1 MTEPKLDSPQVR
13 RFCPM
18 CEIQVVSTENQC
30 PNCSGPLMVGDPEDL
45 TGKVIDGRY
54 TVVQRLGKG
63 GMGVV
68 YRARQRFLDRD
79 VALKVL
85 RPEFAMDTMA
95 VRRFLQE
102 AKAASGLKNP
112 HTVTIFEF
120 GSTAEGTLYFT
131 MELLSGRSLRE
142 VIEQEGPLPAER
154 VLGIGAQVCESLAE
168 AHEQGIWHRDLKPDN
183 IYLIDSPQHRDYV
196 KVLDFGIAKVSTQQT
211 QLTSTGAICGT
222 PQYMSPEQA
231 KGIALDGRSDVY
243 SLGVVLYEALCGC
256 APFDAV
262 TPIQMLMAH
271 ITQPAPFPR
280 ERRPGLQVPPS
291 VEEVVMW
298 ALGKEPEHRP
308 ESAKAYA
315 AALRTAA
322 SHPLAT
328 HVRPVTPPAV
338 QAQPVVLDTL
348 AGTALPPTASMSS
361 PASDLAPHPEAGQR
375 HPPPP
380 STRSQK
386 ADALAATAF
395 RTEASL
401 IQDEEPPMEYGRSWW
416 RWGIVG
422 VAAMAIATVALVWRP
437 WESTPSGPLPAE
449 SGREETAVPGA
460 DAKPPAQ
467 GPQGSSAGTTDSNV
481 PDRIDAGSNRDEAA
495 IDAGPI
501 VPGVRDVE
509 KQAVM
514 PEAKNPEPAGS
525 RTGGLPGE
533 GTAPS
538 QGAGSTSLGLPKPG
552 TVEINVPSTKPAEGG
567 SAAPG
572 SALSGSSKVVPAG
585 ARAEEKTDAA
595 AMGDSTKG
603 TKGHKGTKGTDLKGQ
618 EKKGTKGAETPKGTG
633 EKQEKTPPKGDDD
646 DFVPVRGPANGGTG
660 DDDFVPVK
668 K

>member
-1 MTEPKLDSPQVR
+1 MTEPTRDSTQVR

-18 CEIQVVSTENQC
+18 CEIQVVSSANQC
-30 PNCSGPLMVGDPEDL
+30 PNCSGPLMAGDPDDL

-131 MELLSGRSLRE
+131 MELLSGRSLRD
-142 VIEQEGPLPAER
+142 VIEQEGRLSPER
-154 VLGIGAQVCESLAE
+154 VVEIGAQVCESLAE

-183 IYLIDSPQHRDYV
+183 IFLIDTPQQQDYV

-231 KGIALDGRSDVY
+231 KGIGLDGRSDLY

-256 APFDAV
+256 APFDAL

-280 ERRPGLQVPPS
+280 ERRPGLQIS
-291 VEEVVMW
+291 TAVEEVVMW

-308 ESAKAYA
+308 GSAKEYA
-315 AALRTAA
+315 AALRRA
-322 SHPLAT
+322 AT
-328 HVRPVTPPAV
+328 HPSVTQVRPVTSPTV
-338 QAQPVVLDTL
+338 QAQRVVLDTL
-348 AGTALPPTASMSS
+348 AGTAVPP
-361 PASDLAPHPEAGQR
+361 PAAVPPVVEAGRRAEGLPRPQT
-375 HPPPP
+375 PI
-380 STRSQK
+380 STDTQQ

-395 RTEASL
+395 RTHVPMD
-401 IQDEEPPMEYGRSWW
+401 QDDEPPEYRRPWL
-416 RWGIVG
+416 RWGIIGIV
-422 VAAMAIATVALVWRP
+422 AMAIATVVLVWRP
-437 WESTPSGPLPAE
+437 WENSPSPSSSAESTNLGAAAAQPDPQAPAAETQSPAAPPAE
-449 SGREETAVPGA
+449 VGPAGRSPEVQGEEPKGTAGLPGA
-460 DAKPPAQ
+460 AQPSAAPASAGPAADAARPATNPN
-467 GPQGSSAGTTDSNV
+467 GPSPGTGAGSSA
-481 PDRIDAGSNRDEAA
+481 
-495 IDAGPI
+495 
-501 VPGVRDVE
+501 
-509 KQAVM
+509 Q
-514 PEAKNPEPAGS
+514 
-525 RTGGLPGE
+525 TGGA
-533 GTAPS
+533 T
-538 QGAGSTSLGLPKPG
+538 LGLPKPLA
-552 TVEINVPSTKPAEGG
+552 VEIRVPSTQPATGDAGATGG
-567 SAAPG
+567 TQPAVG
-572 SALSGSSKVVPAG
+572 KETVPAG
-585 ARAEEKTDAA
+585 TGTGEKGKTTGLEAGNA
-595 AMGDSTKG
+595 GSKTGNGTKG
-603 TKGHKGTKGTDLKGQ
+603 TETKGQGKKGTKGT
-618 EKKGTKGAETPKGTG
+618 ETKGSG
-633 EKQEKTPPKGDDD
+633 EKQEKTPPKGGDDD

-660 DDDFVPVK
+660 DDDFVPIK